1 MDIDWSKAPD
11 GATHY
16 DVADS
21 RISSFMKLEGGSWF
35 FWPPASSNPVWTFW
49 RPDTVD
55 VEAMIPR
62 PAAETWN
69 GEGLPPVG
77 TVCELRAHK
86 LNEWGQAEIKFAS
99 RNVIVWDWLGEPEIN
114 GLCTRYVH
122 EIDIR
127 PIRTPEQIAAAE
139 REKSIQQMID
149 NTNILTGIMSDRR
162 IMAAQ
167 LYDAGYRKQVQ
178 P

>member
-77 TVCELRAHK
+77 TVCEWRPNQDGWVQVEILGHDGEETWFRRAGQSISETCLRMA
-86 LNEWGQAEIKFAS
+86 FF
-99 RNVIVWDWLGEPEIN
+99 
-114 GLCTRYVH
+114 
-122 EIDIR
+122 R

-167 LYDAGYRKQVQ
+167 LYDAGYRKQVS